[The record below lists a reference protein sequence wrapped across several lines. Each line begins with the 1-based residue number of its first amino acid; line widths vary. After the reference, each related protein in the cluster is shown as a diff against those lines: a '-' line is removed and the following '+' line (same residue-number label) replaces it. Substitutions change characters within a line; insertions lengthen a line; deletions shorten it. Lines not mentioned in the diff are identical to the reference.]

1 MYRLLF
7 GMILQQHC
15 VLNMLK
21 KYNMLNLM
29 SPSHSIDHTTGFS
42 ILNRLHN
49 RLERE
54 VDCSAKVMKNEA

>member
-1 MYRLLF
+1 MYKDVSF
-7 GMILQQHC
+7 IIWYDNNMF
-15 VLNMLK
+15 VLNLLK

-54 VDCSAKVMKNEA
+54 VDCSAKVM